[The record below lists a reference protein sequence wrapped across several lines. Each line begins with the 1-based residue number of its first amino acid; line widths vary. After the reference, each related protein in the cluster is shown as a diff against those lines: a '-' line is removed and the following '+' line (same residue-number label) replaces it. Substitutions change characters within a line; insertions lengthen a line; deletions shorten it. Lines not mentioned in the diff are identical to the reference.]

1 MFLIIT
7 YPQTIFHRQKT
18 WYTYFYGIT
27 VLALSVTACAGAPE
41 KARTLKVAVAVS
53 LYDPTRENGIQES
66 PQTFLNPE
74 IKINFPLNM
83 ARACGGHFKSSN
95 CTLNRR
101 YPRHAAHRKIL

>member
-1 MFLIIT
+1 MGISLFLIIT

-41 KARTLKVAVAVS
+41 RARMLKVAAAVS

-74 IKINFPLNM
+74 IKIIF
-83 ARACGGHFKSSN
+83 R
-95 CTLNRR
+95 
-101 YPRHAAHRKIL
+101 